1 MNDAMARGAIVY
13 TRRRKYNILKTN
25 LNSSKLLFVSS
36 VIFLYYLINNFP
48 FSILASL
55 KWRDTFEEFK
65 SLDKSL
71 AVRYANVQPIST
83 EKSFILHSCVHRSI
97 PASFCLVMGIF
108 DQNKHLGLKEQATF
122 MGQTGKTYSN
132 YFI

>member
-1 MNDAMARGAIVY
+1 MLQWQRLQMAC
-13 TRRRKYNILKTN
+13 TRSRKYNILKMN
-25 LNSSKLLFVSS
+25 LNSLQILFVNS
-36 VIFLYYLINNFP
+36 VIFLYYLINNFS

-71 AVRYANVQPIST
+71 AVRYAYIHHILS
-83 EKSFILHSCVHRSI
+83 EKSFIFYSCVHRSI

-108 DQNKHLGLKEQATF
+108 DQNNHLGLKEQTSWAEQSHTRDF
-122 MGQTGKTYSN
+122 LWV
-132 YFI
+132 FL